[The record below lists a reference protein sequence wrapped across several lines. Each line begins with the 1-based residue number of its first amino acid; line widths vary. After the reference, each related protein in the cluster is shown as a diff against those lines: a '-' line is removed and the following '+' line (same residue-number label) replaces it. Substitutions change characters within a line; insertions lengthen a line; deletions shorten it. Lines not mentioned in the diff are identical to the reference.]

1 MNERAVIRFLLKV
14 GPWLAPVGTVFA
26 VQRAVKIHFQ
36 FPDLVA
42 WPVAVVIEILG
53 IGTIYLMLIMDDW
66 NRRRS
71 EKSQDPVA
79 RAGLARFLVVLY
91 VITTITLVIMLDVL
105 PELNRWALAVLPL
118 VSVVAYLAL
127 SLFAEHEHIEQER
140 DQRKAEKKA
149 ERQEKK
155 ASNSS
160 SPSKFDEK
168 LDALLT
174 LYRDTPGLTPTE
186 AAIKSGCSRQT
197 VYNRLEVLKEQGRV
211 RVNGHGVEVMQ

>member
-1 MNERAVIRFLLKV
+1 MSERAVIRLLLKV

-26 VQRAVKIHFQ
+26 VQRAVKTHFA

-71 EKSQDPVA
+71 GKSSDPRA
-79 RAGLARFLVVLY
+79 RAGLARFLVCLY
-91 VITTITLVIMLDVL
+91 VVTTITLVILLDVL
-105 PELNRWALAVLPL
+105 PALNRWALAVLPL

-127 SLFAEHEHIEQER
+127 SLFAEHEYMERAKEAAREEQRER
-140 DQRKAEKKA
+140 RRAAQTSKMD
-149 ERQEKK
+149 ER
-155 ASNSS
+155 
-160 SPSKFDEK
+160 

-174 LYRDTPGLTPTE
+174 LYAQQPNLGMTG
-186 AAIKSGCSRQT
+186 AAAQLGCSRQT
-197 VYNRLEVLKEQGRV
+197 VYNRLEILEKQGRI
-211 RVNGHGVEVMQ
+211 RRNGKGVEVL

>member
-1 MNERAVIRFLLKV
+1 LKV

-26 VQRAVKIHFQ
+26 VQRAVKAHFT

-71 EKSQDPVA
+71 GKSSDPKA

-91 VITTITLVIMLDVL
+91 IATTITLVILLDVL

-127 SLFAEHEHIEQER
+127 SLFAEYEYMERGRDEARREQKER
-140 DQRKAEKKA
+140 RKAA
-149 ERQEKK
+149 QV
-155 ASNSS
+155 
-160 SPSKFDEK
+160 SKMDAR
-168 LDALLT
+168 LDTLLT
-174 LYRDTPGLTPTE
+174 LYLDKPHLTPTE
-186 AAIKSGCSRQT
+186 AASRLGCTRQT
-197 VYNRLEVLKEQGRV
+197 VYNRLEVLESQGRI
-211 RVNGHGVEVMQ
+211 RRNGKGVEVL